1 MEIPRGR
8 KVLVI
13 DDMREM
19 EEMMELL
26 LAHERDD
33 RVAFAQGGLQGLTI
47 AEQQSPELIILD
59 LMMPDLTGYEVFRR
73 LSVNPA
79 LANVPVLLLTVLP
92 PQMVY
97 PEAHRLGIQGYICK
111 PFEFGTLLAARDALL
126 RGETYYPSLP
136 GCAKKLNLTDSP
148 SRVRIRSSKP

>member
-1 MEIPRGR
+1 MTMETSRGR

-19 EEMMELL
+19 EEMMGLL

-33 RVAFAQGGLQGLTI
+33 RVAFARGGLQGLAI
-47 AEQQSPELIILD
+47 AEQESPELIILD
-59 LMMPDLTGYEVFRR
+59 LMMPDLPGYEVFRR
-73 LSVNPA
+73 LQVNPA
-79 LANVPVLLLTVLP
+79 LRNVPVLLLTVVP

-97 PEAHRLGIQGYICK
+97 PQAQQLGIAGYICK
-111 PFEFGTLLAARDALL
+111 PFEFETLLAARDALL

-136 GCAKKLNLTDSP
+136 CRRKRPT
-148 SRVRIRSSKP
+148 

>member
-13 DDMREM
+13 DDMSEM

-33 RVAFAQGGLQGLTI
+33 RVAFAFGGLQGLAL

-73 LSVNPA
+73 LALNPA
-79 LANVPVLLLTVLP
+79 LAHVPVLLLTVMP
-92 PQMVY
+92 PQMVC
-97 PEAHRLGIQGYICK
+97 PEAQRLGIQGYIRK
-111 PFEFGTLLAARDALL
+111 PFEFETLLAARDTLL
-126 RGETYYPSLP
+126 RGKTYYPSLP
-136 GCAKKLNLTDSP
+136 GYAQKTQLD
-148 SRVRIRSSKP
+148 R